1 MTIIMRIERL
11 LPYPP
16 KEVWAKLI
24 KDAEA
29 TDRGAVLQL
38 GTITRYQ
45 SPSLLECRSGEKLM
59 RWELLP
65 RGEMTLLVY
74 TEQQQTGAS
83 ARCCRNAAAV
93 T

>member
-1 MTIIMRIERL
+1 MTAIMRIERL
-11 LPYPP
+11 VPCAPR
-16 KEVWAKLI
+16 EVWAKLI
-24 KDAEA
+24 QEAEA
-29 TDRGAVLQL
+29 TVHGAVLPA
-38 GTITRYQ
+38 GKIMRYQ
-45 SPSLLECRSGEKLM
+45 SPSLLECRSGGRLL